1 MRKIFMSMMV
11 SLDGYF
17 EGRDHDLSWHNVDD
31 EFVRFAVEQLGE
43 VDLMLFGRRTY
54 DLMAGFWPTPEAK
67 RDDPATAEFM
77 NALPKV
83 VVSHHP
89 FKADWNN
96 TSVLSKDVA
105 AEIRKLKDGP
115 GKDIAIFGSNE
126 LCVTLLPEGLIDE
139 FRIMVNPV
147 AIGEGTALF
156 AGIKGRLN
164 LKLTKVR
171 EFRSGN
177 VMLYYKP

>member
-1 MRKIFMSMMV
+1 MMV

-17 EGRDHDLSWHNVDD
+17 EGRDHDLSWHNVDE
-31 EFVRFAVEQLGE
+31 EFTRFAVEQLGE
-43 VDLMLFGRRTY
+43 IGAVLFGRRTY

-67 RDDPATAEFM
+67 RSDPAIAEFM
-77 NALPKV
+77 NALPKI
-83 VVSHHP
+83 VVSHRP

-96 TSVLSKDVA
+96 TSVLSKNVV
-105 AEIRKLKDGP
+105 AEIRKVKGKP

-126 LCVTLLPEGLIDE
+126 LCASLMPEGLIDE

-147 AIGEGTALF
+147 AIGEGSALF

-177 VMLYYKP
+177 VLLYYKPSPAG